1 MIIRN
6 IDILSVKVVSLSFLL
21 IVGIITAIRAEPIKS
36 INNGLNQE
44 TTIKMKEN
52 GMGLNKKAK
61 PAKGSDESLKK
72 SKAKFQSSLSYTD
85 DEGRGSSKNFDVN
98 LLKVTEE
105 KKKNFLPDSLDKLIY
120 VDKFSR
126 EGGSKIFLTFPE
138 VTKTNSSNS
147 DFGQFFL
154 RPHQNGTNYIEEEKT
169 LTTLKLLQPKRE
181 EIFREIFLGFRFSFY
196 PMSRHILLEMNVTPS
211 SEKGPNVMIPF

>member
-6 IDILSVKVVSLSFLL
+6 VDILSVKVVSLSFLL
-21 IVGIITAIRAEPIKS
+21 IFGIITTIRAESIKS

-52 GMGLNKKAK
+52 GIGLQKKARHRK
-61 PAKGSDESLKK
+61 FPDESLKK

-105 KKKNFLPDSLDKLIY
+105 KKKNLLPDSLDKLIY
-120 VDKFSR
+120 VDKISQ
-126 EGGSKIFLTFPE
+126 EGGIGKYLTLQE
-138 VTKTNSSNS
+138 INKTNSSNS
-147 DFGQFFL
+147 DFGQFVP
-154 RPHQNGTNYIEEEKT
+154 RPRQNGTKYFEEEKT
-169 LTTLKLLQPKRE
+169 LATLKLLQSKRE
-181 EIFREIFLGFRFSFY
+181 EIFSEIFLGFRFSFY
-196 PMSRHILLEMNVTPS
+196 PMSRHIFLEMNVAPS
-211 SEKGPNVMIPF
+211 SEKGPGIMIPF